1 MSMERWNDNGN
12 RVVQLLLGS
21 DDGQVAGLIVV
32 NGSPEDI
39 VVTLPEVTND
49 DGTGKRLFDL
59 RLTTS
64 ELHDRRQGALVA
76 SGEPDEVQAYTI
88 NIYRT

>member
-1 MSMERWNDNGN
+1 MSMERWNDPRN

-21 DDGQVAGLIVV
+21 DDGHVAGLIVV
-32 NGSPEDI
+32 NGGPEDI
-39 VVTLPEVTND
+39 KVTLPQVTND
-49 DGTGKRLFDL
+49 DGTGKRMFDL

-64 ELHDRRQGALVA
+64 ELHDRRQGARVA
-76 SGEPDEVQAYTI
+76 SGEPDVVQANTI

>member
-1 MSMERWNDNGN
+1 MTMERWNDSGN

-21 DDGQVAGLIVV
+21 DDGHVAGLIVV
-32 NGSPEDI
+32 NGGREDI
-39 VVTLPEVTND
+39 EVTLPQVTND
-49 DGTGKRLFDL
+49 DGTGKRVFDL

-64 ELHDRRQGALVA
+64 ELHDRRQGALVP

>member
-1 MSMERWNDNGN
+1 
-12 RVVQLLLGS
+12 VVQLLLGS
-21 DDGQVAGLIVV
+21 GDGPVAGLIVV
-32 NGSPEDI
+32 NGGPED
-39 VVTLPEVTND
+39 VQVTLPQVAD
-49 DGTGKRLFDL
+49 DGTGQRLFDL

-64 ELHDRRQGALVA
+64 ELHDRRQGTQVA

>member
-1 MSMERWNDNGN
+1 MERWNDPRH

-21 DDGQVAGLIVV
+21 DDGQMAGLIVV
-32 NGSPEDI
+32 NGGREDI
-39 VVTLPEVTND
+39 QVALPQAVNY
-49 DGTGKRLFDL
+49 DGTAKRLFEL

-64 ELHDRRQGALVA
+64 DLHDQRQGFEVA
-76 SGEPDEVQAYTI
+76 SGERDVVQANTI